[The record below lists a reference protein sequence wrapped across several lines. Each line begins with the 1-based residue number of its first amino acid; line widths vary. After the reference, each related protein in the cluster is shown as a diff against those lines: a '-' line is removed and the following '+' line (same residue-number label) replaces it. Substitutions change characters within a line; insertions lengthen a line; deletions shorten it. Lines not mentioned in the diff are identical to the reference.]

1 MLNQVLMSLLNK
13 SLKPTYKVWVYTSSS
28 EFNAAQIEQI
38 NQLAHSFTSSWE
50 SHGDPVIGG
59 IEILYNRF
67 VFIYAD
73 DCDGHLCGRAQ
84 DAQVRFIKE
93 LESNLNLELLNRM
106 NIAYK
111 MAHKSIEVLP
121 MTQFSALLKT
131 IENSNDLIV
140 YDNTVANFSDFE
152 TKWELPIAQTW
163 MARLLN

>member
-1 MLNQVLMSLLNK
+1 MSLLNK
-13 SLKPTYKVWVYTSSS
+13 SLKPTNKVWVYTSSK
-28 EFNAAQIEQI
+28 EFNAAQIDQI
-38 NQLAHSFTSSWE
+38 NQMAHSFSSTWK
-50 SHGDPVIGG
+50 SHGALVIGG
-59 IEILYNRF
+59 IEVLYNRF

-93 LESNLNLELLNRM
+93 LESSLNLELLNRM

-111 MAHKSIEVLP
+111 IAYKTIEVLP
-121 MTQFSALLKT
+121 MPQFSALLKT

-140 YDNTVANFSDFE
+140 YDNTVANFSEFE
-152 TKWELPIAQTW
+152 SKWELPITQTW